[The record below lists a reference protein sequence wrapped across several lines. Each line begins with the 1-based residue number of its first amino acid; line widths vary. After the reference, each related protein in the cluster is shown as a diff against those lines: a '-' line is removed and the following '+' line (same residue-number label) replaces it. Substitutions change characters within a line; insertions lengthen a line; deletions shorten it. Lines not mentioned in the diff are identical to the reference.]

1 MKSIIKHFEFKSSDE
16 QTVTVDAA
24 RYNGKPVFLAVEM
37 ARSLGYADPHKALKQ
52 HCKSLINLNSGESS
66 ESGFGSRPRGVILAG
81 QADMFRLIMRSSLPS
96 AERVQD
102 WVCEEVLP
110 ALMETGTY
118 SIAKEVTSTGL
129 PEYRLAKAKQLQA
142 QALEKNIASARE
154 LMTMFPRLGDA
165 ANQVIIATLVNPLIG
180 HEIVPLPA
188 LEERFYTA
196 KEAAGQIGE
205 NITANKI
212 GRLATK
218 HNLKTDQYGKFFLD
232 KSKYS
237 DKQVE
242 AFRYNAEG
250 VKALRHL
257 IYGADVA

>member
-16 QTVTVDAA
+16 QIVSVDAA
-24 RYNGKPVFLAVEM
+24 KYNGKPVFLAVEM

-102 WVCEEVLP
+102 WVCEDVLP

-118 SIAKEVTSTGL
+118 SVMKEKPSSGL
-129 PEYRLAKAKQLQA
+129 LEYRLAKAMQLQS
-142 QALEKNIASARE
+142 QALVSNIASARE
-154 LMTMFPRLGDA
+154 LMSMFPRLGDA
-165 ANQVIIATLVNPLIG
+165 ANQVIVATLVNPLIG
-180 HEIVPLPA
+180 HDIVPLPV

-196 KEAAGQIGE
+196 KETAEQIGGGAS
-205 NITANKI
+205 ANKV
-212 GRLATK
+212 GRLANK
-218 HNLKTDQYGKFFLD
+218 HNLKTDEYGKFFLD

-242 AFRYNAEG
+242 AFRYNSNG
-250 VKALRHL
+250 VEALRHL
-257 IYGADVA
+257 IHGANVA